1 MQGWRS
7 ENAKRK
13 GEVWGGNSVFV
24 ELKYV
29 IMSYTLLMENLFP
42 CWRVFLSPNPFQTIK
57 STVYILMLPHFFI
70 FSPFQRNKIHEDKKN
85 AREENEKL
93 KEK

>member
-7 ENAKRK
+7 ENANRK

-29 IMSYTLLMENLFP
+29 IMSYPIDDGKSFP
-42 CWRVFLSPNPFQTIK
+42 HVGVFFFRQTRLRI
-57 STVYILMLPHFFI
+57 
-70 FSPFQRNKIHEDKKN
+70 
-85 AREENEKL
+85 
-93 KEK
+93 